1 MSTGLVVIGGD
12 SNSNDYGFESQHSI
26 WMDIFTH
33 LFIVKIVMLFERT
46 KIQNEAED
54 GPFLKNK
61 N

>member
-1 MSTGLVVIGGD
+1 MVIGGD
-12 SNSNDYGFESQHSI
+12 SNSKDYGFESQHSI

-33 LFIVKIVMLFERT
+33 LFVVKIVMLFERT